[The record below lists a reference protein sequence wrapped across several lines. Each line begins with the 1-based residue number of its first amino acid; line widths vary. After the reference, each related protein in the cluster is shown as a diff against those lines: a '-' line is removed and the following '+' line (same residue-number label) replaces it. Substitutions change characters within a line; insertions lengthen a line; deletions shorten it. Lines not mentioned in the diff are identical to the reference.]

1 MKNCRLKHMA
11 WKVCEYVEGV
21 GEYLYVSSLM
31 HPYIKKK
38 TNDSSNQ
45 ATDSLIFKNLP
56 YCYCHWAFF
65 AEE

>member
-38 TNDSSNQ
+38 QMTAVTRQ
-45 ATDSLIFKNLP
+45 LTL
-56 YCYCHWAFF
+56 
-65 AEE
+65 